1 MLQQM
6 NNLSEWIIEGEEA
19 MDGQLCHNADL
30 QHLKQTK
37 KKTPHWDGEAAQ
49 YKDY

>member
-19 MDGQLCHNADL
+19 MDGQLCHNTDL
-30 QHLKQTK
+30 QHLRLK
-37 KKTPHWDGEAAQ
+37 KKKPHWDGGATQ

>member
-1 MLQQM
+1 MLKQM

-19 MDGQLCHNADL
+19 MDGQLRHNTDL

-37 KKTPHWDGEAAQ
+37 KTKHWDGEATQ
-49 YKDY
+49 YKDH